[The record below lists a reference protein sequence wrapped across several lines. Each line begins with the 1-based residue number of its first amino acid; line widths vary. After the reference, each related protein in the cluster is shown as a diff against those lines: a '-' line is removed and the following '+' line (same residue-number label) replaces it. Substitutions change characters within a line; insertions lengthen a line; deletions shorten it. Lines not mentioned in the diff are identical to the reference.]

1 MRRRKKLRRGLRR
14 IITHYGYSDGSGDY
28 YITIDTDKCNG
39 CGKCVKQCPQSALQL
54 ETMLIDLEDKTVA
67 SVTEEHR
74 KKIKY
79 TCSSCKPESSNA
91 PCVLACENK
100 AINCTWKPQ

>member
-1 MRRRKKLRRGLRR
+1 V
-14 IITHYGYSDGSGDY
+14 ITHYGYSDGSGDY

-39 CGKCVKQCPQSALQL
+39 CGKCVKRCPQSALQL
-54 ETMLIDLEDKTVA
+54 ETMFIDLEDKTVA

-79 TCSSCKPESSNA
+79 TCSSCNPEGKNA
-91 PCVLACENK
+91 PCVLVCDTK
-100 AINCTWKPQ
+100 AIKCTWKPQ